1 MHLNHTN
8 WIRWQIIRHIFF
20 VFLWQLQKLQLFW
33 PLHFSV
39 FVTWRADGSVRD
51 NNSVFMAA
59 AAAAAACSGA
69 QALFFVCIDLCVRSR
84 LARLP
89 FRRELGSSSEGTREK
104 KHPSWDFLLPLLRS
118 RLTSCDNYTGT
129 DPLWRH
135 QSISLILRVQSSHVF
150 DSIFFFPSTQ
160 TSA

>member
-8 WIRWQIIRHIFF
+8 WIRWQTIRHIFF

-39 FVTWRADGSVRD
+39 FVTWRADGSVRN
-51 NNSVFMAA
+51 NNSVFM

-89 FRRELGSSSEGTREK
+89 FRRELGSSSEGTRGK

-135 QSISLILRVQSSHVF
+135 QSIGLILRVHSSHVF
-150 DSIFFFPSTQ
+150 DSIFFSPSTQ
-160 TSA
+160 THA